1 MNHQELIDHKN
12 TLNGKINDISRTI
25 EYFKSI
31 GVTSLINTLEDTRDF
46 LIQSVYIINT
56 ELYKEEEEKWHSQ

>member
-56 ELYKEEEEKWHSQ
+56 ELYKEEEEK

>member
-31 GVTSLINTLEDTRDF
+31 GVTSLIKTLEDTRDF

-56 ELYKEEEEKWHSQ
+56 ELYKEEEEK